1 MKTDKELLEL
11 AAKAAGINYK
21 DGFQIIER
29 GELFNFEP
37 LVIGWNPFYVAEQA
51 IELAEAI
58 KATIQINDD
67 CVTVDAGEF
76 TVCEKVTEYDRHYTN
91 RAIVRA
97 AAAIGERL

>member
-11 AAKAAGINYK
+11 AAKVAGINYK

-29 GELFNFEP
+29 GEFFHFEP
-37 LVIGWNPFYVAEQA
+37 LVIGWNPFYIGEQA
-51 IELAEAI
+51 IELANVI
-58 KATIQINDD
+58 NATIQINNE

-76 TVCEKVTEYDRHYTN
+76 TVCEKITEYDRHYTN